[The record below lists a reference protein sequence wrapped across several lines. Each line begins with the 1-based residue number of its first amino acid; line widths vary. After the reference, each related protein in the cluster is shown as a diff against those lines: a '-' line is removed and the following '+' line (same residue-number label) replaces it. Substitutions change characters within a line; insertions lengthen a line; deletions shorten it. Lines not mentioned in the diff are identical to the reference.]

1 MAETG
6 SIELGPSR
14 PPSEAQSLLIR
25 VTRNCPW
32 NQCEFCH
39 TYKGERFSFRPVE
52 EIKKDIDQVAEICEQ
67 IRKFSWTLGYAG
79 EINRQVLTQ
88 AYNQSD
94 RYDPGWQNVVGWL
107 YSGGQQVFLQDAN
120 TLMVKTPHLL
130 EILKY
135 LKSRFPFIERVT
147 SYGRARTLAKKT
159 VEELKELREAGI
171 SRIHIGMESGYD
183 PLLEYV
189 KKGVTAKEQ
198 VQAGQNVVQSGISLC
213 EYVMPGLGGTRWWR
227 EHAVETARVLNQI
240 NADFIRFRTLYVRP
254 NMPLYEK
261 VAKGE
266 FERPSDDAIIR
277 EIRLFFETLEGIQS
291 TIVSDHIL
299 NLLEEIQGKLP
310 EEKEAMLAVIDR
322 YLALPDEERLRYRVG
337 RRLGHYRSLA
347 DLEDPAARRRIQR
360 IIEDVRSSG
369 SNGPRSPEEIE
380 KEVYKMM
387 ENYI

>member
-6 SIELGPSR
+6 YIELGPIR

-88 AYNQSD
+88 VYRRSGRHD
-94 RYDPGWQNVVGWL
+94 SGWQNVIGWL
-107 YSGGQQVFLQDAN
+107 YCGGQQVFLQDAN
-120 TLMVKTPHLL
+120 TLMVKTSDLL
-130 EILKY
+130 EMLRH
-135 LKSRFPFIERVT
+135 LRSRFPFIERIT

-159 VEELKELREAGI
+159 VDELKELRAAGL

-189 KKGVTAKEQ
+189 KKGVTAEEQ
-198 VQAGQNVVQSGISLC
+198 VRAGQNVVQSGMSLC

-227 EHAVETARVLNQI
+227 EHAVETARVLNRI
-240 NADFIRFRTLYVRP
+240 NPDFIRFRTLYVRQD
-254 NMPLYEK
+254 MPLHEK
-261 VAKGE
+261 VARGE
-266 FERPSDDAIIR
+266 FERPSDDAIVR
-277 EIRLFFETLEGIQS
+277 EIRLFIETLEGIQS
-291 TIVSDHIL
+291 TLVSDHIL

-310 EEKEAMLAVIDR
+310 EEKEALLAVIDR
-322 YLALPDEERLRYRVG
+322 YLALPDEDRLRYRVG
-337 RRLGHYRSLA
+337 RRMGHYRTLE
-347 DLEDPAARRRIQR
+347 DLGDPAARRRIRQ
-360 IIEDVRSSG
+360 IIEEARSSG
-369 SNGPRSPEEIE
+369 TNGPRSPEEIE
-380 KEVYKMM
+380 KEIYRMM